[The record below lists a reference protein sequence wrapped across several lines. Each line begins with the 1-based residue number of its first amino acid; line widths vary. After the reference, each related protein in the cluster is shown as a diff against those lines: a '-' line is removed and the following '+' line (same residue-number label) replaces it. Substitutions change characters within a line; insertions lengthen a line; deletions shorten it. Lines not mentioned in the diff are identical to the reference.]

1 MHQQNLAILKGLVC
15 VAWADG
21 TVAEA
26 EKALLEA
33 LLQSFSATPSEVHE
47 VRQFA
52 EQSRTLADVPIHEL
66 SHDDRRVLLTQAVL
80 LSFVDGEQH
89 DEERSLIDEL
99 CRVLRIPS
107 IEAAGI
113 VAAAEEQARGLLPLL
128 AK

>member
-1 MHQQNLAILKGLVC
+1 MHQQNLAILKGLIC

-21 TVAEA
+21 SVNEA
-26 EKALLEA
+26 EKALLDA
-33 LLQSFSATPSEVHE
+33 LLESFAANPSEAHE

-52 EQSRTLADVPIHEL
+52 AEKRTLSDVPIHEL

-89 DEERSLIDEL
+89 EHERALIDEL
-99 CRVLRIPS
+99 CRVLRVPD

-113 VAAAEEQARGLLPLL
+113 IAAAEQQARALIPLL
-128 AK
+128 AQ

>member
-26 EKALLEA
+26 ERTLLEA
-33 LLQSFSATPSEVHE
+33 LLESFGATPSEVHE
-47 VRQFA
+47 VKQFA
-52 EQSRTLADVPIHEL
+52 ESKRTLADVPIHEL
-66 SHDDRRVLLTQAVL
+66 SHDDRRGRLTQAVL

-89 DEERSLIDEL
+89 EKERVLIDEL

-107 IEAAGI
+107 IEAEGI
-113 VAAAEEQARGLLPLL
+113 VSAAEQQARTLLPLL
-128 AK
+128 AR